1 MIVVEHLSGGYEDV
15 PIVQDISFSVEKGKI
30 LGILGPNGSGKSTL
44 LKIISGILPATA
56 GTILI
61 DDKNI
66 SSYNARALAKKMAVL
81 PQLHANAFSNSVR
94 EAVSLGRYPHQT
106 GFFSSWTD
114 RDEQAVQ
121 HAMMQ
126 TGVKRYEHTP
136 MEFLSGGEQQR
147 VFVAQ
152 ALAQTAE
159 ILLLDEPTNHLDI
172 AHQRQ
177 ILDMVRKEAIESG
190 LTVIMVL
197 HDMNL
202 ASLYCDELLLME
214 EGRMRAFGAP
224 HEVLIASQIEDVYHA
239 RVATYAHPEIPKPQ
253 ITMMPAS
260 VEHQQRA
267 VITKEN
273 FTVTDRYIKLQ
284 SEFPLKAVS
293 SAVHNPGIG
302 WYDCLLNR
310 SVPIDYVISDV
321 KKEVAGFLLK
331 EHFSSTGTVVM
342 LTAVPTNLVA
352 INEFKVSFG
361 SVLVA
366 VTAGVGNAVDVSRT
380 HERQDEPHIGTI
392 NTWVIVNGC
401 LSEEAFF
408 QAMMTATEA
417 KTKALQ
423 SENIRDEL
431 SGTIA
436 TSTATDSLLIAAT
449 QKGEEMLY
457 GGPITDV
464 GKIIGKGV
472 FETTVQAIKN
482 YLHSAETSAE

>member
-15 PIVQDISFSVEKGKI
+15 PIVRDISFTVEKGKI

-44 LKIISGILPATA
+44 LKVMSGILPATA
-56 GTILI
+56 GTVSIDGQNIL
-61 DDKNI
+61 
-66 SSYNARALAKKMAVL
+66 SYNARALAKKMAVL

-106 GFFSSWTD
+106 GFFSSWSAQ
-114 RDEQAVQ
+114 DEKAVQ
-121 HAMMQ
+121 HAMLQ

-147 VFVAQ
+147 AFVAQ

-177 ILDMVRKEAIESG
+177 ILDMVRKEAMECS
-190 LTVIMVL
+190 LTVVMVL

-214 EGRMRAFGAP
+214 SGQMRALGAP
-224 HEVLIASQIEDVYHA
+224 HEVLIASQIEEVYQA
-239 RVATYAHPEIPKPQ
+239 RVTTYAHPEIPKPQ
-253 ITMMPAS
+253 ITMMPAATDY
-260 VEHQQRA
+260 QQRA
-267 VITKEN
+267 VIKKEH
-273 FTVTDRYIKLQ
+273 FTITEQYIQLQ
-284 SEFPLKAVS
+284 SELPLKTVS

-302 WYDCLLNR
+302 WHNCLLNR
-310 SVPIDYVISDV
+310 SVPGDYVISDV
-321 KKEVAGFLLK
+321 KREVKEFLK
-331 EHFSSTGTVVM
+331 RENFSSTNTVVM
-342 LTAVPTNLVA
+342 LTAVPTALVA
-352 INEFKVSFG
+352 INEFSAPFG
-361 SVLVA
+361 SIIVA
-366 VTAGVGNAVDVSRT
+366 VTAGVGNAVDVSRV
-380 HERQDEPHIGTI
+380 HERQDDPYIGTI

-408 QAMMTATEA
+408 QALMTATEA

-423 SENIRDEL
+423 SENIRDER

-436 TSTATDSLLIAAT
+436 TGTATDSLLIAAT

-457 GGPITDV
+457 GGPITEV
-464 GKIIGKGV
+464 GKMIAKGV
-472 FETTVQAIKN
+472 YETTVHAIRNYKN
-482 YLHSAETSAE
+482 QF

>member
-15 PIVQDISFSVEKGKI
+15 PIVRDISFTVEKGKI

-44 LKIISGILPATA
+44 LKVMSGILPATA
-56 GTILI
+56 GTVSIDGQNIL
-61 DDKNI
+61 
-66 SSYNARALAKKMAVL
+66 SYNARALAKKMAVL

-106 GFFSSWTD
+106 GFFSSWSAQ
-114 RDEQAVQ
+114 DEKAVQ
-121 HAMMQ
+121 HAMLQ

-147 VFVAQ
+147 AFVAQ

-177 ILDMVRKEAIESG
+177 ILDMVRKEAIECG
-190 LTVIMVL
+190 LTVVMVL

-214 EGRMRAFGAP
+214 SGQMRALGAP
-224 HEVLIASQIEDVYHA
+224 HEVLIASQIEEVYQA
-239 RVATYAHPEIPKPQ
+239 RVTTYAHPEIPKPQ
-253 ITMMPAS
+253 ITMMPAATDY
-260 VEHQQRA
+260 QQRA
-267 VITKEN
+267 VIKKEH
-273 FTVTDRYIKLQ
+273 FTITEQYIQLQ
-284 SEFPLKAVS
+284 SELPLKTVS

-302 WYDCLLNR
+302 WHNCLLNR
-310 SVPIDYVISDV
+310 SVPGDYVISDV
-321 KKEVAGFLLK
+321 KREVKEFLK
-331 EHFSSTGTVVM
+331 RENFSSTNTVVM
-342 LTAVPTNLVA
+342 LTAVPTALVA
-352 INEFKVSFG
+352 INEFSAPFG
-361 SVLVA
+361 SIIVA
-366 VTAGVGNAVDVSRT
+366 VTAGVGNAVDVSRV
-380 HERQDEPHIGTI
+380 HERQDDPYIGTI

-408 QAMMTATEA
+408 QALMTATEA

-423 SENIRDEL
+423 SENIRDER

-436 TSTATDSLLIAAT
+436 TGTATDSLLIAAT

-457 GGPITDV
+457 GGPITEV
-464 GKIIGKGV
+464 GKMIAKGV
-472 FETTVQAIKN
+472 YETTVQAIRNYKN
-482 YLHSAETSAE
+482 QF

>member
-15 PIVQDISFSVEKGKI
+15 PIVRDISFTVEKGKI

-44 LKIISGILPATA
+44 LKVMSGILPATA
-56 GTILI
+56 GTVSIDGQNIL
-61 DDKNI
+61 
-66 SSYNARALAKKMAVL
+66 SYNARALAKKMAVL

-106 GFFSSWTD
+106 GFFSSWSAQ
-114 RDEQAVQ
+114 DEKAVQ
-121 HAMMQ
+121 HAMLQ

-177 ILDMVRKEAIESG
+177 ILDMVRKEAMECG
-190 LTVIMVL
+190 LTVVMVL

-214 EGRMRAFGAP
+214 SGQMRALGAP
-224 HEVLIASQIEDVYHA
+224 HEVLIASQIEEVYQA
-239 RVATYAHPEIPKPQ
+239 RVTTYAHPEIPKPQ
-253 ITMMPAS
+253 ITMMPAATDY
-260 VEHQQRA
+260 QQRA
-267 VITKEN
+267 VIKKEH
-273 FTVTDRYIKLQ
+273 FTITEQYIQLQ
-284 SEFPLKAVS
+284 SELPLKTVS

-302 WYDCLLNR
+302 WHNCLLNR
-310 SVPIDYVISDV
+310 SVPGDYVISDV
-321 KKEVAGFLLK
+321 KREVKEFLK
-331 EHFSSTGTVVM
+331 RENFSSTNSVVM
-342 LTAVPTNLVA
+342 LTAVPTALVA
-352 INEFKVSFG
+352 INEFSAPFG
-361 SVLVA
+361 SIIVA
-366 VTAGVGNAVDVSRT
+366 VTAGVGNAVDVSRV
-380 HERQDEPHIGTI
+380 HERQDDPYIGTI

-408 QAMMTATEA
+408 QALMTATEA

-423 SENIRDEL
+423 SENIRDER

-436 TSTATDSLLIAAT
+436 TGTATDSLLIAAT

-457 GGPITDV
+457 GGPITEV
-464 GKIIGKGV
+464 GKMIAKGV
-472 FETTVQAIKN
+472 YETTVQAIRNYKN
-482 YLHSAETSAE
+482 QF

>member
-15 PIVQDISFSVEKGKI
+15 PIVKDISFTVGKGKI

-44 LKIISGILPATA
+44 LKVMSGILPATA
-56 GTILI
+56 GTISI
-61 DDKNI
+61 DGQNI
-66 SSYNARALAKKMAVL
+66 LSYNARALAQKMAVL

-106 GFFSSWTD
+106 GFFSSWSAQ
-114 RDEQAVQ
+114 DEQAVQ
-121 HAMMQ
+121 HAMLQ
-126 TGVKRYEHTP
+126 TGVKRYEHTL

-177 ILDMVRKEAIESG
+177 ILDMVRKEAMECG
-190 LTVIMVL
+190 LTVVMVL

-214 EGRMRAFGAP
+214 SGQVRALGAP
-224 HEVLIASQIEDVYHA
+224 HEVLIASQIEEVYQA
-239 RVATYAHPEIPKPQ
+239 RVTTYAHPEIPKPQ
-253 ITMMPAS
+253 ITMMPAATDY
-260 VEHQQRA
+260 QQRA
-267 VITKEN
+267 VIKKEH
-273 FTVTDRYIKLQ
+273 FMITEHYIQLT
-284 SEFPLKAVS
+284 SELPLKTVS

-302 WYDCLLNR
+302 WHNCLLNR
-310 SVPIDYVISDV
+310 SVPGDYVISDV
-321 KKEVAGFLLK
+321 KREVSEFLQR
-331 EHFSSTGTVVM
+331 ENFSPTNTVVM
-342 LTAVPTNLVA
+342 LTAVPTALVA
-352 INEFKVSFG
+352 INEFSAPFG
-361 SVLVA
+361 SIIVA
-366 VTAGVGNAVDVSRT
+366 VTAGVGNAVDVSRV
-380 HERQDEPHIGTI
+380 HERQDEPYIGTI
-392 NTWVIVNGC
+392 NTWVIINGC

-408 QAMMTATEA
+408 QALMTATEA

-423 SENIRDEL
+423 SENIRDER

-436 TSTATDSLLIAAT
+436 TGTATDSLLIAAT
-449 QKGEEMLY
+449 QKGKEMLY

-464 GKIIGKGV
+464 GKVIAKGV
-472 FETTVQAIKN
+472 YETTVQAIRNYKN
-482 YLHSAETSAE
+482 EF

>member
-15 PIVQDISFSVEKGKI
+15 PIVKDISFTVEKGRI

-44 LKIISGILPATA
+44 LKVMSGILPAVE
-56 GTILI
+56 GTISI
-61 DDKNI
+61 DGQSI
-66 SSYNARALAKKMAVL
+66 LSYNARALAKKMAVL

-94 EAVSLGRYPHQT
+94 ETISLGRYPHQT
-106 GFFSSWTD
+106 GFFSSWSEQ
-114 RDEQAVQ
+114 DEQAVQ
-121 HAMMQ
+121 HAMLQ
-126 TGVKRYEHTP
+126 TGIKRYEHTP

-177 ILDMVRKEAIESG
+177 ILDMVRKEAVECG
-190 LTVIMVL
+190 LTVVMVL

-214 EGRMRAFGAP
+214 SGQMRAFGAP
-224 HEVLIASQIEDVYHA
+224 HEVLIASQIEEIYQA

-253 ITMMPAS
+253 ITMMPAAS
-260 VEHQQRA
+260 DHQQRA
-267 VITKEN
+267 VIKKEH
-273 FTVTDRYIKLQ
+273 FKITEQFIQLQ
-284 SEFPLKAVS
+284 SEIPLKTVS

-302 WYDCLLNR
+302 WHNCLLNR
-310 SVPIDYVISDV
+310 SVPGDYVISDV
-321 KKEVAGFLLK
+321 KREVNEFLQK
-331 EHFSSTGTVVM
+331 GHFSPTNTVVM
-342 LTAVPTNLVA
+342 LTAVPTALVA
-352 INEFKVSFG
+352 INEWAAPFG
-361 SVLVA
+361 SVIVA
-366 VTAGVGNAVDVSRT
+366 VTAGVGNAVDVSRV
-380 HERQDEPHIGTI
+380 HERQDQPYIGTI
-392 NTWVIVNGC
+392 NTWVIINGC

-423 SENIRDEL
+423 SENIRDER

-436 TSTATDSLLIAAT
+436 TGTATDSLLIAAT
-449 QKGEEMLY
+449 QKGKEMLY
-457 GGPITDV
+457 GGPITEV
-464 GKIIGKGV
+464 GKMIAKGV
-472 FETTVQAIKN
+472 FETTVQAIRNYKN
-482 YLHSAETSAE
+482 EF

>member
-1 MIVVEHLSGGYEDV
+1 MIVVEHLSGGYDDV
-15 PIVQDISFSVEKGKI
+15 PIVKDISFSVEKGKI

-44 LKIISGILPATA
+44 LKVISGILPAKA
-56 GTILI
+56 GTIKV
-61 DDKNI
+61 DGKNI

-94 EAVSLGRYPHQT
+94 EAVSLGRYPHQS
-106 GFFSSWTD
+106 GFFSSWLD
-114 RDEQAVQ
+114 KDEQAVQ
-121 HAMMQ
+121 HAMAQ
-126 TGVKRYEHTP
+126 TGVTRYEQTS

-177 ILDMVRKEAIESG
+177 ILDMVRKEAVECG

-214 EGRMRAFGAP
+214 SGQMRAFGVP
-224 HEVLIASQIEDVYHA
+224 HEVLMASQIEDVYQA

-260 VEHQQRA
+260 VEHLQRA
-267 VITKEN
+267 HISREN
-273 FTVTDRYIKLQ
+273 FTVTEHYIQLK
-284 SEFPLKAVS
+284 SDFPLKTVS

-310 SVPIDYVISDV
+310 SVPGEYVISDV
-321 KKEVAGFLLK
+321 KREVASFLQR
-331 EHFSSTGTVVM
+331 ENFSSTSTVVM
-342 LTAVPTNLVA
+342 LTAVPSRLVA
-352 INEFKVSFG
+352 INEYTASFG

-366 VTAGVGNAVDVSRT
+366 VTAGVGNAVDVSRA
-380 HERQDEPHIGTI
+380 HERQIEPYIGTI
-392 NTWVIVNGC
+392 NTWVIINGS

-408 QAMMTATEA
+408 QAMMTANEA

-423 SENIRDEL
+423 SEDIRDEL

-436 TSTATDSLLIAAT
+436 TGTATDSLLIAAT

-457 GGPITDV
+457 GGPITEV

-472 FETTVQAIKN
+472 FATTVQAIKN
-482 YLHSAETSAE
+482 YKTG